1 MRNVPLIYIPLKIQP
16 VLELDFWAVKFLFF
30 PRRDLSSHH
39 INSIYYHFDVV
50 TQLHTQTHGLIKY
63 YGNANNIRL
72 KRITCKNKD
81 CLARIHVSVP
91 ACSDMSTHGLLFQW
105 ASTIKLQLRVGLE
118 QDRHHH
124 HYKTSTKSWSRTRQT
139 SSSL

>member
-1 MRNVPLIYIPLKIQP
+1 MKGDIVNNIYHLKVPL
-16 VLELDFWAVKFLFF
+16 
-30 PRRDLSSHH
+30 
-39 INSIYYHFDVV
+39 NSIYYHFDVV

-91 ACSDMSTHGLLFQW
+91 ECSDISPMHCCFSELAL
-105 ASTIKLQLRVGLE
+105 
-118 QDRHHH
+118 
-124 HYKTSTKSWSRTRQT
+124 
-139 SSSL
+139 